1 MIHEEIR
8 GEREEMM
15 KRGGR
20 VKCWRHEPVEQS
32 CWPVLTYLEAEWDQ
46 KKSFLETED
55 MQRWVW
61 WRMGGFGFAQTGIRI
76 ICDTVPRKKRNGG
89 KEE

>member
-20 VKCWRHEPVEQS
+20 VKCWSHEPVEQS
-32 CWPVLTYLEAEWDQ
+32 CWPELISRLNEIRKNLFLKQKACKDGCGEEWAGLGLH
-46 KKSFLETED
+46 KL
-55 MQRWVW
+55 
-61 WRMGGFGFAQTGIRI
+61 G
-76 ICDTVPRKKRNGG
+76 
-89 KEE
+89 